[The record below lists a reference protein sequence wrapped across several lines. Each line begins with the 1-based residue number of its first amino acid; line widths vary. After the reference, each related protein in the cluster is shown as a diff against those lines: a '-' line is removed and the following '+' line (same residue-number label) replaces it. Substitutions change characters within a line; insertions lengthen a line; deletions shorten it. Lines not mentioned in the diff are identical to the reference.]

1 DALSAFR
8 GRLSDPNNVM
18 QSWDPT
24 LVNPCTWLRV
34 SCDSNDNVVLRMH
47 LFGNKLSGN
56 IPQELGSLKNLIS
69 MDLSKNKLEGNI
81 PKSFANLK
89 SLKSLYNLSVI
100 RYLGNSGLSGTL
112 GPELAQLPSLQHL
125 HLFGNNLSGNI
136 PQELG
141 SLKNLISMDL
151 SKNKLEGNIPESF
164 ANLES
169 LKFLWLDNN
178 ELSGTIPSAV
188 VTLLKNLV
196 VFFGNKK
203 FRSARV
209 KGVVA

>member
-1 DALSAFR
+1 MSRLELLCLLCLILQCPLSSLSNSEGDALSAFR
-8 GRLSDPNNVM
+8 RRVSDPNNVL

-34 SCDSNDNVVLRMH
+34 SCDSNDNVVLR
-47 LFGNKLSGN
+47 
-56 IPQELGSLKNLIS
+56 I
-69 MDLSKNKLEGNI
+69 
-81 PKSFANLK
+81 
-89 SLKSLYNLSVI
+89 
-100 RYLGNSGLSGTL
+100 YLGNSGLSGTL

-188 VTLLKNLV
+188 VTLLKNLEFLNV
-196 VFFGNKK
+196 SNNHFSNPPVDVTAQSFSMQSFGNKK

>member
-1 DALSAFR
+1 
-8 GRLSDPNNVM
+8 M

-34 SCDSNDNVVLRMH
+34 SCDSNNNVVLRMKIDYKTFHCGH

-89 SLKSLYNLSVI
+89 SLKSL
-100 RYLGNSGLSGTL
+100 
-112 GPELAQLPSLQHL
+112 
-125 HLFGNNLSGNI
+125 
-136 PQELG
+136 
-141 SLKNLISMDL
+141 
-151 SKNKLEGNIPESF
+151 
-164 ANLES
+164 
-169 LKFLWLDNN
+169 WLDNN

-188 VTLLKNLV
+188 VTLLKHLV
-196 VFFGNKK
+196 VFNVSNNHFSNPPIDVTAQSFSMQSFENKK
-203 FRSARV
+203 FKGARM
-209 KGVVA
+209 KEVVA